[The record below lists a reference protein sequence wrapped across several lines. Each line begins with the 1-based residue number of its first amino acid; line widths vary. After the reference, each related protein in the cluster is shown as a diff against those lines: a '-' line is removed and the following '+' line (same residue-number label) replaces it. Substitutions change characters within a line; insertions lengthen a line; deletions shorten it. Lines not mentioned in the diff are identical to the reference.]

1 MKVLLYPEEKGNY
14 KFSLDD
20 AFSIFIGYEIDIKDE
35 QQKCSN
41 DEFPIEIEGK
51 IVNQIET
58 YKGNVYKLIQKYGLM
73 GYTFYI
79 FIMPFTN
86 IDENRKKILKKV
98 LE

>member
-1 MKVLLYPEEKGNY
+1 MLLYPEEKENY

-35 QQKCSN
+35 RKKCSN

-58 YKGNVYKLIQKYGLM
+58 YKDNVYKLIQKYDLM

-86 IDENRKKILKKV
+86 INENRKKILRKV

>member
-1 MKVLLYPEEKGNY
+1 MLLYPEEKGNY

-41 DEFPIEIEGK
+41 DEFPIKIEEK
-51 IVNQIET
+51 IVKQIED
-58 YKGNVYKLIQKYGLM
+58 YKNNVYKLIQEYGLI
-73 GYTFYI
+73 GYTFYV

-86 IDENRKKILKKV
+86 IDENRKNILKKV

>member
-1 MKVLLYPEEKGNY
+1 MNVLLYPQEKGNH

-41 DEFPIEIEGK
+41 DEFSIEIERK
-51 IVNQIET
+51 ITNQIET

-73 GYTFYI
+73 GYTFYV
-79 FIMPFTN
+79 FIMPFTD
-86 IDENRKKILKKV
+86 IDKNRKKILKKV